1 VANAK
6 PFNIPKREVWEAF
19 KKVKANQGAARVD
32 GQTIAEFEIDLSNN
46 LYRLWNRMSSGS
58 YFPLPVRRVDLPK
71 GDGRTRPLGIPTVG
85 DRVAQEVGRARTR
98 ATDRHSRASR
108 LPTPDCDWPDD
119 LSRGSAASARTLY
132 SRANFRR
139 LIISSGTV
147 AMLSGFNSATLTP
160 SSIKGYI
167 MATKAKTKAGR
178 VAERK
183 TSRSQSPNLKKES
196 QAASTSAIDLLEQD
210 HRQVEEWFDEYDE
223 LKEDDD
229 RKAELVQKICLALKV
244 HAQIEEEIFYPQARE
259 ATKDNDLIDEAVV
272 EHATVK
278 NLIADIESIE
288 VGEDLYDAKI
298 RVLGEMVKQ
307 HIKEEEEELFP
318 ELEPAK
324 MDLEAFGKEL
334 AERKEELISEMQA

>member
-1 VANAK
+1 MARAK
-6 PFNIPKREVWEAF
+6 QKESA
-19 KKVKANQGAARVD
+19 G
-32 GQTIAEFEIDLSNN
+32 
-46 LYRLWNRMSSGS
+46 
-58 YFPLPVRRVDLPK
+58 
-71 GDGRTRPLGIPTVG
+71 
-85 DRVAQEVGRARTR
+85 GRAQD
-98 ATDRHSRASR
+98 AIA
-108 LPTPDCDWPDD
+108 L
-119 LSRGSAASARTLY
+119 L
-132 SRANFRR
+132 
-139 LIISSGTV
+139 
-147 AMLSGFNSATLTP
+147 
-160 SSIKGYI
+160 
-167 MATKAKTKAGR
+167 KA
-178 VAERK
+178 
-183 TSRSQSPNLKKES
+183 
-196 QAASTSAIDLLEQD
+196 D

-229 RKAELVQKICLALKV
+229 RKAELAQKICLALKV

-278 NLIADIESIE
+278 NLIAEIESME

-334 AERKEELISEMQA
+334 AERKEELMVEMQG